1 MSSDIQEV
9 SNLKEILCRK
19 KVAEIRKK
27 YYKAEKRVYK
37 KILKNNDS
45 NCEFLTKSSF
55 VEFRRR
61 YFSNLYNV
69 INGIVNNSIGSIEG
83 EMKAYIFEKE
93 RSRTFEVISLIRSIL
108 DRNDIIWALHKEY
121 LECRKDC
128 TCPEVITIV
137 IGQQHQN
144 IALNIFNM
152 LGTRENGQIFV
163 INNIRV
169 RIVFNFIL
177 ENNICN
183 LTNNNIRYCILEDET
198 LPILTP

>member
-27 YYKAEKRVYK
+27 YYKAEKRVCK
-37 KILKNNDS
+37 KILKSNDGEY
-45 NCEFLTKSSF
+45 EFLIKSSF
-55 VEFRRR
+55 VEFRKR
-61 YFSNLYNV
+61 YFTNLYNV
-69 INGIVNNSIGSIEG
+69 INSIVNNSIGSIEG
-83 EMKAYIFEKE
+83 EMRAYISEKE
-93 RSRTFEVISLIRSIL
+93 RSRTFEIISLIKSIL
-108 DRNDIIWALHKEY
+108 DKNDIVWALHKEY

-128 TCPEVITIV
+128 KCPEVITIV
-137 IGQQHQN
+137 IGQQYQN

-152 LGTRENGQIFV
+152 LGTIENGQFFV
-163 INNIRV
+163 INNV
-169 RIVFNFIL
+169 RIKIAFNFTL

-183 LTNNNIRYCILEDET
+183 LTNNNIRYCILENES

>member
-27 YYKAEKRVYK
+27 YYKDEKRVYK

-45 NCEFLTKSSF
+45 DCEFLTKSSF
-55 VEFRRR
+55 VEFRKR

>member
-45 NCEFLTKSSF
+45 DCEFLTKSSF

-69 INGIVNNSIGSIEG
+69 INNIVNDSMGSIEG
-83 EMKAYIFEKE
+83 QMRDYISEKK
-93 RSRTFEVISLIRSIL
+93 RSRTFEVISLIKSIL
-108 DRNDIIWALHKEY
+108 DRNNIIWALHKEY
-121 LECRKDC
+121 LECRKEC
-128 TCPEVITIV
+128 ECPEAITIV
-137 IGQQHQN
+137 IGQQYQN
-144 IALNIFNM
+144 LALNIFNM
-152 LGTRENGQIFV
+152 LGYVENGQTFV
-163 INNIRV
+163 INNVRV
-169 RIVFNFIL
+169 RIAFSFIL
-177 ENNICN
+177 ENNVYN
-183 LTNNNIRYCILEDET
+183 LTNDNIRYCILEDES

>member
-27 YYKAEKRVYK
+27 YYKAEKRVFK
-37 KILKNNDS
+37 KILKSNDGEY
-45 NCEFLTKSSF
+45 EFLIKSSF
-55 VEFRRR
+55 VEFRKR
-61 YFSNLYNV
+61 YFTNLYNV
-69 INGIVNNSIGSIEG
+69 INSIVNNSIGSIEG
-83 EMKAYIFEKE
+83 EMRAYISEKE
-93 RSRTFEVISLIRSIL
+93 RSRTFEIISLIKSIL
-108 DRNDIIWALHKEY
+108 DKNDIIWALHKEY

-128 TCPEVITIV
+128 KCPEVITIV
-137 IGQQHQN
+137 IGQQYQN

-152 LGTRENGQIFV
+152 LGTIENGQFFV
-163 INNIRV
+163 INNV
-169 RIVFNFIL
+169 RIKIAFNFTL

-183 LTNNNIRYCILEDET
+183 LTNNNIRYCILENES

>member
-1 MSSDIQEV
+1 M
-9 SNLKEILCRK
+9 
-19 KVAEIRKK
+19 
-27 YYKAEKRVYK
+27 
-37 KILKNNDS
+37 
-45 NCEFLTKSSF
+45 
-55 VEFRRR
+55 
-61 YFSNLYNV
+61 
-69 INGIVNNSIGSIEG
+69 
-83 EMKAYIFEKE
+83 
-93 RSRTFEVISLIRSIL
+93 
-108 DRNDIIWALHKEY
+108 
-121 LECRKDC
+121 ECRKDC

-183 LTNNNIRYCILEDET
+183 LTNNNIRYCILEAET

>member
-45 NCEFLTKSSF
+45 DCEFLTKSSL
-55 VEFRRR
+55 VEFRKR

-69 INGIVNNSIGSIEG
+69 INGILNNSIGSIEG
-83 EMKAYIFEKE
+83 EMRAYISEKE

>member
-27 YYKAEKRVYK
+27 YYKAEKRVCK
-37 KILKNNDS
+37 KILKSNDDEY
-45 NCEFLTKSSF
+45 EFLIKSSF
-55 VEFRRR
+55 VEFRKR

-69 INGIVNNSIGSIEG
+69 INSIVNNSIGSIEG
-83 EMKAYIFEKE
+83 EIRAYISEKE
-93 RSRTFEVISLIRSIL
+93 RSRTFEIISLIKSIL
-108 DRNDIIWALHKEY
+108 DKNDIIWALHKEY

-128 TCPEVITIV
+128 KCPEVITIV
-137 IGQQHQN
+137 IGQQYQN

-152 LGTRENGQIFV
+152 LGTIENGQFFV
-163 INNIRV
+163 INNV
-169 RIVFNFIL
+169 RIKIAFNFTL

-183 LTNNNIRYCILEDET
+183 LTNNNIRYCILENES

>member
-27 YYKAEKRVYK
+27 YYKAEKRVCK
-37 KILKNNDS
+37 KILKNNDGDY
-45 NCEFLTKSSF
+45 EFLIKSSF
-55 VEFRRR
+55 VEFRKR

-83 EMKAYIFEKE
+83 EMRAYISEKE
-93 RSRTFEVISLIRSIL
+93 RSRTFEIISLIRSIL

-128 TCPEVITIV
+128 ACPEVITIV
-137 IGQQHQN
+137 IGQQYRN

-152 LGTRENGQIFV
+152 LGTMENGQIFV
-163 INNIRV
+163 INNV
-169 RIVFNFIL
+169 RIRLAFNFIL
-177 ENNICN
+177 ENNVCN
-183 LTNNNIRYCILEDET
+183 LTNNNIRYCILENES

>member
-45 NCEFLTKSSF
+45 DCEFLTKSSF
-55 VEFRRR
+55 VEFRKR
-61 YFSNLYNV
+61 YFNNLYNV
-69 INGIVNNSIGSIEG
+69 INGIVNNSIGSIEV